1 MESLKQ
7 KNLLKKQVKGEAEI
21 YHYQEGKTKQ
31 GIVRTF
37 YKHLMNGISHA
48 LPFAV
53 ASGVLY
59 GILYLLQDY
68 VLTYQILTLTSY
80 VQQLATIMIV
90 PVVSA
95 YIADSIADRPGM
107 VGIHRWFNCLSR
119 NFCLSYFNEYSILTC
134 RYYCWIPCWL
144 YFFNFK

>member
-1 MESLKQ
+1 
-7 KNLLKKQVKGEAEI
+7 
-21 YHYQEGKTKQ
+21 
-31 GIVRTF
+31 
-37 YKHLMNGISHA
+37 MNGISHA

-107 VGIHRWFNCLSR
+107 VSGLIGGLIVCQGISASAISTNTVSLLAGIVAGFLAGYVSLILSKLMSYLPKCLKGLKLL
-119 NFCLSYFNEYSILTC
+119 FSIQFYQQYL
-134 RYYCWIPCWL
+134 L
-144 YFFNFK
+144 L